1 MSSFHYSLL
10 LIPIMVALMNCIRDI
25 SAVDNNRDRIILS
38 EVYQTRWFEGLRYGL
53 FVLQAYDSTIS
64 YPLIIPLYR
73 YTDTTS
79 WNLSLYIE
87 PIVSED
93 PCIVFTPKTMNSS
106 A

>member
-25 SAVDNNRDRIILS
+25 SAVDDNRDRIILS

-79 WNLSLYIE
+79 WNLSWYNE
-87 PIVSED
+87 SFVSQD
-93 PCIVFTPKTMNSS
+93 SCIVFTLKSMNNG